1 MLNIIMYSICILIIV
16 ILYLMLK
23 RVTKK
28 HLRAKEEL
36 ELFYI
41 FNKKLRISND
51 QYLQSTCE
59 KQSEID
65 RLKNKLKRHKK

>member
-1 MLNIIMYSICILIIV
+1 
-16 ILYLMLK
+16 MLK